1 MTTDE
6 IIEVLQGI
14 KAGRKWGWESRFSGK
29 LTENEDQSALAVARS
44 IAAGYRVGLLPLPDE
59 ITIPARVIPAPLREA
74 PELGAIY
81 FVANPLAANRA
92 VREVWRDDE
101 IDKRVLARGLAF
113 ATYDDAGKA
122 TEAMCPCVSYCDKR

>member
-1 MTTDE
+1 MTPDE
-6 IIEVLQGI
+6 IIEVLQGF
-14 KAGRKWGWESRFSGK
+14 KAGRGWQFLSTANEWKTPILSSLESMLHALYSGQ
-29 LTENEDQSALAVARS
+29 TIRLA
-44 IAAGYRVGLLPLPDE
+44 PLPDE

-74 PELGAIY
+74 PKLGAIY

-101 IDKRVLARGLAF
+101 IDRRVLARGLAF

-122 TEAMCPCVSYCDKR
+122 TKAMCPYA